1 MGTCGENCSAG
12 KIQRTV
18 LESWAPSTQQA
29 FIEGLP
35 CDRYCGGCKVENRV
49 PVSVRTLHVASYRE
63 LGSNLISN
71 SSGPCKWKFRGRQAR
86 LQGWINSVAP
96 GSSPLCG
103 LALSSS
109 WLPTLWQRALLDTRI
124 YKREESFYG
133 GSLLK
138 AKTLLSQKHLAEF
151 T

>member
-35 CDRYCGGCKVENRV
+35 SDRYCRGCKVENRV

-63 LGSNLISN
+63 LGSQFNKQFFW
-71 SSGPCKWKFRGRQAR
+71 PM
-86 LQGWINSVAP
+86 
-96 GSSPLCG
+96 
-103 LALSSS
+103 
-109 WLPTLWQRALLDTRI
+109 
-124 YKREESFYG
+124 
-133 GSLLK
+133 
-138 AKTLLSQKHLAEF
+138 
-151 T
+151 